1 MAREVEARA
10 AARVAPPARVR
21 APLLRPGARLPRQ
34 AARRLAAWRARRSTK
49 APPGR
54 CRGRALRPR
63 CRPRCRDLPQPGGS
77 RDRPLRRGPRGR
89 RARGSD
95 APRQRST
102 TMSSPQP
109 LSSPE
114 LSGLDRVSHLAAPKI
129 RACPSARIQ
138 AAGVIQSNTVR
149 HGTIQ
154 SSIEFYRVHPAGES
168 ARGNPRTR
176 PP

>member
-1 MAREVEARA
+1 
-10 AARVAPPARVR
+10 
-21 APLLRPGARLPRQ
+21 
-34 AARRLAAWRARRSTK
+34 
-49 APPGR
+49 
-54 CRGRALRPR
+54 
-63 CRPRCRDLPQPGGS
+63 
-77 RDRPLRRGPRGR
+77 
-89 RARGSD
+89 
-95 APRQRST
+95 
-102 TMSSPQP
+102 MSSPQP